1 MKTIYASI
9 LTLALLLSGQPVL
22 ASDNE
27 GTLFKRIP
35 TQFIAALGDPLARSG
50 DGAEQWGLWT
60 VDPGPRGVRLANFEL
75 MLSDGGIAPA
85 SWRFDNDDWWLEEN
99 GLIMEQPEFPL
110 IPGRYI
116 VTGLREMTALLT
128 VHEPDNTGNQKWELD
143 RSANLYDVTH
153 LGCRSARYTPVEAN
167 SCTPANAPQDA
178 FRVKPGADMPPVDG
192 CHKQDY
198 LVLFVIG
205 RPVDELASAN

>member
-60 VDPGPRGVRLANFEL
+60 VDPGPRGVRLAYFEL
-75 MLSDGGIAPA
+75 MLAEP
-85 SWRFDNDDWWLEEN
+85 
-99 GLIMEQPEFPL
+99 
-110 IPGRYI
+110 
-116 VTGLREMTALLT
+116 RE
-128 VHEPDNTGNQKWELD
+128 
-143 RSANLYDVTH
+143 
-153 LGCRSARYTPVEAN
+153 
-167 SCTPANAPQDA
+167 
-178 FRVKPGADMPPVDG
+178 
-192 CHKQDY
+192 
-198 LVLFVIG
+198 LVLHRI
-205 RPVDELASAN
+205 RPVARHDVENQIGFARAEPSRHPAP